1 MQVNFGPNQPIP
13 YSAQLRAMVNG
24 VSFTADLSGQGGQ
37 PVFTALPDPADFG
50 SAGVG
55 GPGVTR
61 TITLTNQGDLPGSFF
76 VAIISGGDV
85 GSFRL
90 LHEDCTGIALSP
102 SATCTAQVRFQPDSA
117 GAKVATFT
125 LVGDQG
131 AALPDA
137 FDRRRRRPS
146 GLADPGRP

>member
-1 MQVNFGPNQPIP
+1 
-13 YSAQLRAMVNG
+13 MVNG

-37 PVFTALPDPADFG
+37 PVFTASPDPADFG
-50 SAGVG
+50 FASAGQSG
-55 GPGVTR
+55 DTR

-90 LHEDCTGIALSP
+90 LHEDCTGVPIGP
-102 SATCTAQVRFQPDSA
+102 SASCTAQVRFQPD
-117 GAKVATFT
+117 GAEAKAATLT

-131 AALPDA
+131 QP
-137 FDRRRRRPS
+137 FQMI
-146 GLADPGRP
+146 